1 MNNIL
6 KYRIICPQSSGSMS
20 LEVANRMYI
29 QASFNVL
36 KDFRRTVRKTF
47 GSDTKG
53 VNFVTNHEKARR
65 IINTWVEKRTR
76 DKIKQIIGPGNHVS
90 HYICLRIDDLINEFC
105 DPQSQSSS

>member
-1 MNNIL
+1 
-6 KYRIICPQSSGSMS
+6 MS

-29 QASFNVL
+29 EASFIVL
-36 KDFRRTVRKTF
+36 KDFRRTIRKTF

-53 VNFVTNHEKARR
+53 VHFVANHEKARR

-90 HYICLRIDDLINEFC
+90 HNSDYALYPSVHL
-105 DPQSQSSS
+105 

>member
-1 MNNIL
+1 VKISKGFENRGAKIICFMKKKSFLRCQMNNIL

-47 GSDTKG
+47 GSDTKE
-53 VNFVTNHEKARR
+53 VNFEKNHEKARR
-65 IINTWVEKRTR
+65 IINNWVEKRTR
-76 DKIKQIIGPGNHVS
+76 QMI
-90 HYICLRIDDLINEFC
+90 
-105 DPQSQSSS
+105 

>member
-1 MNNIL
+1 M
-6 KYRIICPQSSGSMS
+6 
-20 LEVANRMYI
+20 EVANRIYI

-47 GSDTKG
+47 GSDTKS

-76 DKIKQIIGPGNHVS
+76 NKIKQMIGPGKHVS
-90 HYICLRIDDLINEFC
+90 QNRDNVIMYVYALNNLLISVFIDQF
-105 DPQSQSSS
+105 